1 MKGQTA
7 PIDLMR
13 TTPVAPARWGGVG
26 VKRTTRQSLEVTREG
41 RGRERFWHND
51 ARNGKRSK
59 NKNKE
64 TETKH
69 RSRASAAPN
78 AVPRLFHLPAPGL
91 EDERAWKRDSRPLDL
106 ESAVIAQ
113 GAEEFSYSL
122 ALLCKPYKI
131 IIIIYILTYMKHA
144 RIQERYRRTITSH
157 RRRANTHQ
165 LPRACDVVVLRYPS
179 CKSTYS
185 ELVRKLLHVRSAC
198 TTYTRESER
207 LNSSAPCGYCTKWR
221 FQDQFS

>member
-41 RGRERFWHND
+41 RGRERFWHSD

-131 IIIIYILTYMKHA
+131 IIIIYIIYIDLHEA
-144 RIQERYRRTITSH
+144 RTNTRTIPQNNNITSQARKH
-157 RRRANTHQ
+157 TSASARLRR
-165 LPRACDVVVLRYPS
+165 C
-179 CKSTYS
+179 C
-185 ELVRKLLHVRSAC
+185 SAV
-198 TTYTRESER
+198 
-207 LNSSAPCGYCTKWR
+207 PIM
-221 FQDQFS
+221 